1 MHMHMHMYMSH
12 DVMITHMAIW
22 VRKTVY
28 HIWQARD
35 REKVIKYI
43 YTLCPGEE
51 VLLATL
57 T

>member
-1 MHMHMHMYMSH
+1 
-12 DVMITHMAIW
+12 MILTHVAISGY
-22 VRKTVY
+22 TQNFSSIY

-43 YTLCPGEE
+43 HTLCPGEE

>member
-1 MHMHMHMYMSH
+1 
-12 DVMITHMAIW
+12 MITHGYGGYAQNFI
-22 VRKTVY
+22 Y

-43 YTLCPGEE
+43 YTLCPDEE